1 MRLCRGLLAAAC
13 LACLPATA
21 SAGFSFA
28 VFGDTPYWE
37 AERALL
43 PRMLEEIAR
52 DAPAFVVHVGDFK
65 SGASV
70 CDDAVFRDRLQLFDA
85 SPVPLVYTPGDNDW
99 TDCDR
104 VIAGGYAPEERLARL
119 RELFFAGEESLGR
132 RRIALER
139 QSRDPAFAAYRE
151 NARWRLGPV
160 LFVTL
165 NMPGSNNNIG
175 RASAPNAEF
184 IARGRANR
192 AWIDSSFALARRK
205 RLAGVVLMM
214 QADPDLEAAARGRPK
229 PAYRALLQQLAAQ
242 VEAFPGQ
249 VVLVHGDGH
258 VMQVDRP
265 LLRRGGGPPPNFTRV
280 ETYGSPFMG
289 WIKVTV
295 DDAAPGLFRFESH
308 PYPGERRR
316 EP

>member
-1 MRLCRGLLAAAC
+1 MKPWRGLLAAAWLVC
-13 LACLPATA
+13 QPVTAAT
-21 SAGFSFA
+21 GFSFA

-37 AERALL
+37 AERVLL
-43 PRMLEEIAR
+43 PAMLEEIAR

-70 CDDAVFRDRLQLFDA
+70 CDDAVFRDRLRLFDA

-99 TDCDR
+99 SDCDR

-132 RRIALER
+132 RRIAMER

-151 NARWRLGPV
+151 NARWQLGRV
-160 LFVTL
+160 LFFTL
-165 NMPGSNNNIG
+165 NVSGSNNNIG
-175 RASAPNAEF
+175 RAAAPNAEF
-184 IARGRANR
+184 VARSRANR

-205 RLAGVVLMM
+205 RLAGIVIMM
-214 QADPDLEAAARGRPK
+214 QADPDFEAAARGRPK
-229 PAYRALLQQLAAQ
+229 AAYRALLQQLAAQ

-265 LLRRGGGPPPNFTRV
+265 LLRRGGGPLSNFTRV

-295 DDAAPGLFRFESH
+295 NEAAPGLFRFESR
-308 PYPGERRR
+308 PYPGERRG

>member
-43 PRMLEEIAR
+43 PRMLDEIAR

-165 NMPGSNNNIG
+165 NVPGSNNNIG
-175 RASAPNAEF
+175 RATAPNAEF
-184 IARGRANR
+184 LARGRANR
-192 AWIDSSFALARRK
+192 AWIDSSFALAKRK
-205 RLAGVVLMM
+205 RLAGVVIMM
-214 QADPDLEAAARGRPK
+214 QADPDLDAAARGRPK

-242 VEAFPGQ
+242 VEAFAGQ

-265 LLRRGGGPPPNFTRV
+265 LLRRGGGPLPNFTRV

-295 DDAAPGLFRFESH
+295 DEAAPGLFRFESR